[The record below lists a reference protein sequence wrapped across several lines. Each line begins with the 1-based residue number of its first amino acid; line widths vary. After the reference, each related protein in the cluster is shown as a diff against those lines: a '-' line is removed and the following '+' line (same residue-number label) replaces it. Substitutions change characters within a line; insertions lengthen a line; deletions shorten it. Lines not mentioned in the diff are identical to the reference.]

1 MDKPLTSLK
10 DYRPLGKSGLRV
22 SPLCL
27 GTMTFGT
34 KWERLMGEC
43 SREAAE
49 NMFNTY
55 VDEGGNFI
63 DTANKYQE
71 GETEEWLG
79 DFVQRHGGRDELV
92 IASKYSLPLPMGN
105 VNFAGN
111 HRKSMFQ
118 ALEASLK
125 RLRTH
130 YIDVY
135 YVHFWD
141 HSTPEVEIMRGLDDL
156 VRSGKVMY
164 VGVSDTPAWEVARC
178 NTLAEH
184 FGWTPFI
191 SYQGRHNIGDR
202 SMERE
207 IVPMCRRLGLGV
219 CPWSV
224 LGAGKYTGR
233 HQKPDL
239 DAASAS
245 GRKGVKM
252 GDRDYNIVEEVL
264 SIAEQ
269 TNRTPTQVVLNWEL
283 QQPGICAPILG
294 LRKMSH
300 LIDNLKAMEF
310 TLTAEHIDRLNKVAK
325 FDLGF
330 PLDFIG
336 TSYETCPWVNWQVPE
351 AE

>member
-1 MDKPLTSLK
+1 MDTPLTALN
-10 DYRPLGKSGLRV
+10 DYRPLGNSGVRV

-34 KWERLMGEC
+34 KWEKLMGLCQKEDA
-43 SREAAE
+43 RD
-49 NMFNTY
+49 MFDSY
-55 VDEGGNFI
+55 VDNGGNFI

-79 DFVQRHGGRDELV
+79 EFIARRSIRDEIVL
-92 IASKYSLPLPMGN
+92 ASKYSLPLPMGN

-111 HRKSMFQ
+111 QRKNMFQ
-118 ALEASLK
+118 ALENSLK
-125 RLRTH
+125 RLKTH
-130 YIDVY
+130 YLDVY

-141 HSTPEVEIMRGLDDL
+141 HSTPEIEIMRGMDDL
-156 VRSGKVMY
+156 VRSGKVLY
-164 VGVSDTPAWEVARC
+164 VGISDTPAWEVARC
-178 NTLAEH
+178 NTLAER
-184 FGWTPFI
+184 FGWSPFI

-207 IVPMCRRLGLGV
+207 IIPMCRKLGLGV

-233 HQKPDL
+233 FKNVEL
-239 DAASAS
+239 GERS
-245 GRKGVKM
+245 GRQGVKM
-252 GDRDYNIVEEVL
+252 IDRDYNIVEEVL
-264 SIAEQ
+264 KISEE
-269 TNRTPTQVVLNWEL
+269 TRKSPTQVVLNWEL
-283 QQPGICAPILG
+283 QQPGICSPILG

-300 LIDNLKAMEF
+300 LLDNLKAMEF
-310 TLTAEHIDRLNKVAK
+310 TLSPDHMERLNKVAK

-336 TSYETCPWVNWQVPE
+336 TSYETCPWVNWVVPE
-351 AE
+351 